1 MFYNFCRVHDF
12 LRCTPAVAAG
22 VSDHFWSIEEL
33 IDRALGTQPMRRS
46 RQRRNSAS
54 GN

>member
-33 IDRALGTQPMRRS
+33 IDRALGTQPIAPEPTAPQLRKR
-46 RQRRNSAS
+46 
-54 GN
+54 